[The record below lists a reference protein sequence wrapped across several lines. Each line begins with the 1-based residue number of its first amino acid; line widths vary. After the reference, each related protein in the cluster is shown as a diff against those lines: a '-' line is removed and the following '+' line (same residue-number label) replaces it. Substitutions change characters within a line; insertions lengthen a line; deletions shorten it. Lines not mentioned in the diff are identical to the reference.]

1 MFDEEF
7 CVHLEYAI
15 SGATSKSADID
26 WRRCWCDGVLLPED
40 EYSYS
45 AEQLL
50 KNKELVTQ
58 AWIDEGKEGKK
69 ARGQFLYEMHILFGD
84 KSLEKI
90 RRGKRMEDCL
100 PTEGADHWIYI
111 DRAKRFIQVR
121 IL

>member
-7 CVHLEYAI
+7 CVHLEYTI
-15 SGATSKSADID
+15 SRSTSKSADID

-90 RRGKRMEDCL
+90 RRRKRMEDCL

-111 DRAKRFIQVR
+111 DRANRFIQVR